1 MRRSW
6 AITSAAVTLLL
17 SGAVAAAY
25 PAAAATAPAARSGR
39 PAGPGERVSPGGPG
53 DLIAAPQSRT
63 VHGHREIVVSSSNWA
78 GYAATSS
85 TTQYTSVAA
94 SWTQPAGQ
102 CSRGDQYG
110 AFWIGLDGYA
120 SPTVEQTG
128 SEVDCIGH
136 TAEYSSWYE
145 MYPANPVYF
154 TGTVKPG
161 DHFSA
166 SVTYAGSNVFTLVLR
181 DSTENWTH
189 TISATLAGAARSS
202 AEVIAEAPCC
212 TYFGGTLPL
221 TNFGSVNFTS
231 ATVNGVGLCTPNPV
245 ELVMPNATPLAISAC
260 KNFSVTYT
268 GRSPYPF
275 PFFWPHA
282 ATRTMNRHD
291 GASSRLP
298 EAPGA

>member
-6 AITSAAVTLLL
+6 AIMSAAAILLL
-17 SGAVAAAY
+17 SGAVAVAY
-25 PAAAATAPAARSGR
+25 PAAAATAGAAARSGR
-39 PAGPGERVSPGGPG
+39 PMGPGGWVSPGGPG
-53 DLIAAPQSRT
+53 DLTAAPQSRM
-63 VHGHREIVVSSSNWA
+63 VNGHRQTMVSSSNWS
-78 GYAATSS
+78 GYAATST

-102 CSRGDQYG
+102 CSRGNQYS
-110 AFWIGLDGYA
+110 AFWAGLDGYS

-128 SEVDCIGH
+128 SEADCIGR
-136 TAEYSSWYE
+136 TAQYSSWYE

-154 TGTVKPG
+154 TNTVKPG

-166 SVTYAGSNVFTLVLR
+166 SVTYGGSNVFTLVLT

-212 TYFGGTLPL
+212 TYYGGTLPL

-231 ATVNGVGLCTPNPV
+231 ATVNGAGLCKPNPV
-245 ELVMPNATPLAISAC
+245 EIVMPNATPSAINAC
-260 KNFSVTYT
+260 ENFSISYT
-268 GRSPYPF
+268 GRSANPF
-275 PFFWPHA
+275 PFF
-282 ATRTMNRHD
+282 
-291 GASSRLP
+291 
-298 EAPGA
+298 